1 MSQPSW
7 QPAASAVDQDA
18 DEWLFP
24 INGAYEGVLWTGLQ
38 VSERL
43 EAKLL
48 ASAVDGKAALGI
60 ATELGQTMEAPRA
73 LQHAAK

>member
-38 VSERL
+38 VRRL
-43 EAKLL
+43 AGLGALL
-48 ASAVDGKAALGI
+48 PHPL
-60 ATELGQTMEAPRA
+60 
-73 LQHAAK
+73 